1 MARSLRSMKW
11 AMATIARASLVLL
24 IVATIPQVLKAQN
37 SPTPPAAAT
46 SDDQSTQA
54 NANASPVLPRGKKLI
69 LKNGEVQLVR
79 EYQVQGDRVRFYSL
93 DRSQWEVIPTDL
105 VDWDATKKA
114 EATEAQGDAALLAKV
129 KKEENE
135 RNPEMLDID
144 ASLEVAPGIYL
155 PPGDHL
161 FIFDGKAVLPLPQA
175 ETTTALSKRRA
186 VEKVM
191 VPVPIVPSRHSVS
204 IEGPHAKLRVRSDRP
219 EFYIRTADARE
230 PSIQLIEAKIKGD
243 KRHVENLD
251 QLFGE
256 QQAVRDEI
264 PMQRWTVAN
273 GVFRFTLG
281 KALAPGEYVLAES
294 VPNEGMS
301 LYVWD
306 FGVDPNDATPKTIP

>member
-1 MARSLRSMKW
+1 MARKQRSTKW
-11 AMATIARASLVLL
+11 AMAIITRAALVLL
-24 IVATIPQVLKAQN
+24 IAATIPQFLKAQD
-37 SPTPPAAAT
+37 SPTT
-46 SDDQSTQA
+46 SDAVTAGSQSTQA
-54 NANASPVLPRGKKLI
+54 NVNASPALPRGKKLI

-79 EYQVQGDRVRFYSL
+79 EYQVQGDRVRFYSI

-114 EATEAQGDAALLAKV
+114 EAADAQGDAALLAKV

-161 FIFDGKAVLPLPQA
+161 FIFDGKAVLPLAQA

-230 PSIQLIEAKIKGD
+230 PSIELIQAKIKGD
-243 KRHVENLD
+243 KRQVENLD
-251 QLFGE
+251 QLFG
-256 QQAVRDEI
+256 QQEAVRDEI

-281 KALAPGEYVLAES
+281 KALEPGEYVLAES

>member
-1 MARSLRSMKW
+1 MARNQRSTKW
-11 AMATIARASLVLL
+11 AMAAIAQISLVLL
-24 IVATIPQVLKAQN
+24 IVATIPRFLKAQD

-46 SDDQSTQA
+46 AGSQSTQA
-54 NANASPVLPRGKKLI
+54 NANANPALPRGKKLI

-79 EYQVQGDRVRFYSL
+79 EYQVQGDRVRFYSI

-114 EATEAQGDAALLAKV
+114 EAEEAQGDAALLAKV

-161 FIFDGKAVLPLPQA
+161 FIFDGKAVLALPQA
-175 ETTTALSKRRA
+175 ETATALSKRRA

-191 VPVPIVPSRHSVS
+191 VPVPLVPSRHSVS
-204 IEGPHAKLRVRSDRP
+204 IEGPHAKLRVRSNRP

-230 PSIQLIEAKIKGD
+230 PSIDLIQAKIKGD
-243 KRHVENLD
+243 KRQVENLD

-256 QQAVRDEI
+256 QEAVRDEI

-281 KALAPGEYVLAES
+281 RALEPGEYVLAES

-306 FGVDPNDATPKTIP
+306 FGVDSNDTTPKTIP